1 MYVMLHLSEKIQLD
15 KIQPKYIFN
24 PKNRL
29 HLEEETRIKMS
40 QKEVVELSE
49 GLKGSDFDF

>member
-1 MYVMLHLSEKIQLD
+1 MHVMLHLSEKIQLD

-24 PKNRL
+24 LKNRL

-40 QKEVVELSE
+40 QKEVVELGESLT
-49 GLKGSDFDF
+49 GRDFYF